1 MATTGDGR
9 PRYPKHRPT
18 PGPPMVVDGKDL
30 GPALLPQDIY
40 IWQRHVM
47 ALDDAEI
54 LAAFAVAVDRLRD
67 DGQPTPFAELHPDDL
82 REMIAQAKAVTRSRL
97 EAWRRRNRQ
106 MTWLELRA
114 LYVGLRETE
123 V

>member
-1 MATTGDGR
+1 
-9 PRYPKHRPT
+9 
-18 PGPPMVVDGKDL
+18 MVVDGKDL
-30 GPALLPQDIY
+30 GPAMLPQDIY

-54 LAAFAVAVDRLRD
+54 LAAFAVAVDHLQD
-67 DGQPTPFAELHPDDL
+67 ESQPTPFAELHPDDL
-82 REMIAQAKAVTRSRL
+82 RDMIAQAKAVTRSRL

-114 LYVGLRETE
+114 LYVGLREME